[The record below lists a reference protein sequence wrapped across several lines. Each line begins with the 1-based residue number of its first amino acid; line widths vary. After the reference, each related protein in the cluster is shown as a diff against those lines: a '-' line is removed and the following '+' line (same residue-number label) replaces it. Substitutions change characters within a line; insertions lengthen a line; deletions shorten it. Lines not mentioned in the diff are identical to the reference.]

1 MSDPALALSFFD
13 PAREIYGT
21 ARSGTT
27 ILFEGRRPVR
37 HAEGPALRQIGE
49 GWRAELA
56 EVLEL
61 ELAPVAET
69 AELGDLS
76 ARVCR
81 VTGRVAGR
89 AVECFGTVA
98 ETRSPPIW
106 EQLDALRTDRKS
118 VV

>member
-56 EVLEL
+56 EV
-61 ELAPVAET
+61 
-69 AELGDLS
+69 GGI
-76 ARVCR
+76 ARERGIR
-81 VTGRVAGR
+81 VGWSQVRRILIAGR
-89 AVECFGTVA
+89 RALAASPGLGHEHRPGDRPKWETIVTLYTAPPPASTVC
-98 ETRSPPIW
+98 
-106 EQLDALRTDRKS
+106 
-118 VV
+118 